1 MPKRGGKPR
10 KHDGPTLPGILYR
23 QLDGFD
29 DGGTEGRE
37 RAQKQSGAKSDR
49 KARRAAAKAS
59 KAEKRRASAKW
70 KADVAARRRDD
81 RRPTRR
87 RDEGENATTSA
98 RGGGGRDDDEGD
110 DASRRDATRKRRDV
124 ADDVKRG
131 QSNALAAAKRAKT
144 ALKEKKKPAMRASM
158 LEAYERD
165 EAAAKRLEK
174 KLKGRKGPEDGLD
187 SLFADLPGMDFL
199 GDDEEGD
206 EDEEEEEEEEEEDSG
221 IRISC
226 TILQFRHR
234 LHIRVA
240 S

>member
-87 RDEGENATTSA
+87 RDEGEN
-98 RGGGGRDDDEGD
+98 
-110 DASRRDATRKRRDV
+110 
-124 ADDVKRG
+124 
-131 QSNALAAAKRAKT
+131 L
-144 ALKEKKKPAMRASM
+144 
-158 LEAYERD
+158 
-165 EAAAKRLEK
+165 
-174 KLKGRKGPEDGLD
+174 
-187 SLFADLPGMDFL
+187 SL
-199 GDDEEGD
+199 
-206 EDEEEEEEEEEEDSG
+206 
-221 IRISC
+221 I
-226 TILQFRHR
+226 
-234 LHIRVA
+234 HI
-240 S
+240 